1 MSSDNLEKL
10 TIETSDLLGDPE
22 LIVDGVDIP
31 DNEWP
36 SPFSNDAIENVI
48 PDDKVAET
56 LADEEVEKDEVTVLV
71 THSNLPNRFP
81 DIRLKKNMTIEEIK
95 NKLMFKVGTPVEY
108 QCLVLKE
115 NERTIIEMEDN
126 SKLLKSY
133 NVIDGQEIHV
143 MDTDPNSL
151 SIDGGLTDVD
161 QVNKYKMSDED
172 YNNRGGTVREHLKE
186 EKYKE
191 IVDKVEESMSNINND
206 DDDDDDEDTGSSEK
220 IHVNIMETLGISTSE
235 EEMKEKEEEPK
246 EGRGGTQRKRGGTQ
260 RRRGGTQ
267 RKRGGTQRGRGG
279 TQRKRGGTQRGRGGT
294 QRGRGGTQRG
304 RGGTQRGRGGTQRG
318 RGGRGGNRKGRR
330 G

>member
-10 TIETSDLLGDPE
+10 TIETSDLLGDTE

-31 DNEWP
+31 DNEWT
-36 SPFSNDAIENVI
+36 SPFSNDTIENVI
-48 PDDKVAET
+48 PEDKVAET

-206 DDDDDDEDTGSSEK
+206 DDDEDTGSSEK
-220 IHVNIMETLGISTSE
+220 IQVDITETLGKRYIPETF
-235 EEMKEKEEEPK
+235 EKRYIP
-246 EGRGGTQRKRGGTQ
+246 
-260 RRRGGTQ
+260 
-267 RKRGGTQRGRGG
+267 
-279 TQRKRGGTQRGRGGT
+279 
-294 QRGRGGTQRG
+294 
-304 RGGTQRGRGGTQRG
+304 
-318 RGGRGGNRKGRR
+318 
-330 G
+330 